1 MDPIT
6 HTLTGAALGQAGLKR
21 RTALAWPALLIG
33 ANLPDVDVLALFA
46 SDAQALAFRR
56 GWTHGVLAMALL
68 PLLLTGAL
76 LLWSKLRDR
85 RRGTPVRPGPLLLIS
100 ALAVWSHP
108 VLDWLNIYG
117 IRLGMPFSGRWFYGD
132 ALFIV
137 DPWVWLVLALGAW
150 LARRRGAAPARLSLG
165 VFAAYAVAM
174 WAGSAAVRSAVPDRV
189 AEGRVVAAPV
199 PLNPLAR
206 RVLAETE
213 DRYLRGRAAL
223 GGEVEMEPPGG
234 GIPKRWELADAASR
248 DLEARR
254 FLTWA
259 RLPYFVPL
267 EGHIRVGDARYQWA
281 AVRVPSTEP

>member
-1 MDPIT
+1 MDPVT

-56 GWTHGVLAMALL
+56 GWTHGVLAMVLL

-76 LLWSKLRDR
+76 LLWGKIR
-85 RRGTPVRPGPLLLIS
+85 RRAHGDRVRPGPLLLIS
-100 ALAVWSHP
+100 AVAVWSHP
-108 VLDWLNIYG
+108 LLDWLNIYG
-117 IRLGMPFSGRWFYGD
+117 IRLGMPFSQRWFYGD

-137 DPWVWLVLALGAW
+137 DPWVWGILVLGLW
-150 LARRRGAAPARLSLG
+150 RARRRGAAPARFGLG
-165 VFAAYAVAM
+165 IFAVYAAAM
-174 WAGSAAVRSAVPDRV
+174 WTGSAAVRSAI
-189 AEGRVVAAPV
+189 AERSEDGHVVAAPV
-199 PLNPLAR
+199 PLNFLER
-206 RVLAETE
+206 RILVETE

-223 GGEVEMEPPGG
+223 GRAVEMEPPGG
-234 GIPKRWELADAASR
+234 GILKRSELAETASR

-254 FLTWA
+254 FLEWA

-267 EGHIRVGDARYQWA
+267 EGHIRVGDARYEWA
-281 AVRVPSTEP
+281 AVRVPSTDP